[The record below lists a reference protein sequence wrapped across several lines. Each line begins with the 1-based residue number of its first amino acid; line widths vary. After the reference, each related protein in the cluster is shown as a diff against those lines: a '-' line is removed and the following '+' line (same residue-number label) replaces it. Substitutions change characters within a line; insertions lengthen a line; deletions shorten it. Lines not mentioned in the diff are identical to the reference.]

1 MQVAASLLTVNQNP
15 PHLDPTTVGALRDAL
30 TGWTVDSVGDLLGDR
45 AMRALDREQVVPARV
60 AARAAGDEPTAVL
73 SRLFMLGDA
82 VPRAVAEQVLGEV
95 SVDGA
100 VAAGLVQ
107 AAGARRDDL
116 VRAVVDLRPYS
127 ATTAHGQVDW
137 WIASDQGEAVTGD
150 AVRRDHVLG
159 VGGASSTLASV
170 TMREPRS
177 RVLDLGTGCGIQAM
191 HASLHADS
199 VVATDISQRALGF
212 AGFNEQLNAPALEP
226 ADSAATLG
234 GTLRAGTR
242 PPWELRAGSLLDPV
256 AGEEFDLVVSN
267 PPFVIT
273 PPGAPSFEY
282 RDGGLDGDGVAA
294 ALVSGVGS
302 VLAPGGVAQ
311 FLANWEIHGSSTSGN
326 DWSKRLEQW
335 LDVSPVPLD
344 AWIVQRDVL
353 DAAEYAETWLRDAGI
368 TAERDAPRWT
378 YAYEAYLKAFDAT
391 GVEAIGFGMVVLRR
405 PLTGA
410 PTLRR
415 LEEHEG
421 QLATPLGPTLSASL
435 AAHDWLAS
443 TSDEALL
450 DTAFTVAGDV
460 TKETYGRPL
469 LSDPEHILIRQGGG
483 FGRSVRAD
491 TALAGLVGACDGELT
506 AGQIGHALAALL
518 DVPSGVML
526 EGLVPAVR
534 ELVRDG
540 FLTH

>member
-1 MQVAASLLTVNQNP
+1 MQFPVPSCSARIAASLLTVNQNP
-15 PHLDPTTVGALRDAL
+15 PALDQTAAGALRDAL
-30 TGWTVDSVGDLLGDR
+30 AGWTVDTVGDALGDR

-60 AARAAGDEPTAVL
+60 AARAAGDEPVAVL
-73 SRLFMLGDA
+73 SRLFMLGDEVSRGSA
-82 VPRAVAEQVLGEV
+82 VQALGERLV
-95 SVDGA
+95 GEL
-100 VAAGLVQ
+100 VAGGLIA
-107 AAGARRDDL
+107 AAGASKDDA

-127 ATTAHGQVDW
+127 ATTADGQVDW

-150 AVRRDHVLG
+150 AVQREHVLG

-191 HASLHADS
+191 HASLHADA
-199 VVATDISQRALGF
+199 VVGTDISRRALAF
-212 AGFNEQLNAPALEP
+212 ARFNERLNAPALGHGGSVGGAREP
-226 ADSAATLG
+226 WD
-234 GTLRAGTR
+234 LR
-242 PPWELRAGSLLDPV
+242 EGSLLEPV

-282 RDGGLDGDGVAA
+282 RDGGLGGDGVAA

-311 FLANWEIHGSSTSGN
+311 FLANWEIRG
-326 DWSKRLEQW
+326 DWRARLEQW
-335 LDVSPVPLD
+335 LDASPVPLD
-344 AWIVQRDVL
+344 AWIVQRDLL

-368 TAERDAPRWT
+368 TAERDAGLWT
-378 YAYEAYLKAFDAT
+378 RSYKAYLQAFDAT

-405 PLTGA
+405 PLSGT

-421 QLATPLGPTLSASL
+421 ALAAPLGPTLSASL
-435 AAHDWLAS
+435 VAHDWLAA
-443 TSDEALL
+443 TSDDALL

-460 TKETYGRPL
+460 TRETYGRPL
-469 LSDPEHILIRQGGG
+469 LSDPEHILVRQGGG

-540 FLTH
+540 FLAR